1 MLQTFPATGLQ
12 QVARRLNDE
21 FGSLSPRFVERCV
34 CDAWN
39 CAEHLGFQATP
50 VLVERVA
57 RERLQAMV
65 MSQPPSGRLAPP
77 RLPDHDTLD

>member
-1 MLQTFPATGLQ
+1 MLQTYPAADLQ

-21 FGSLSPRFVERCV
+21 FSSLAPGNVHRCV
-34 CDAWN
+34 HDTWK

-50 VLVERVA
+50 GLVERVA

-65 MSQPPSGRLAPP
+65 MSRPPSERLVGP
-77 RLPDHDTLD
+77 RLPGHDAIA